1 MSQEIEVRF
10 EQKGDVYTV
19 HTGSPV
25 LGDIVMDYTGYPE
38 DARGGNSSILLI
50 SAALS
55 CFCGSVR
62 AALVARGVPFR
73 SLQAVGKG
81 VKTMNEQGSMRLSS
95 LDIDVAVDL
104 DDAWLPQ
111 LEHCAK
117 IVKRCLITA
126 SLFDGIAVEHHI
138 RRA

>member
-95 LDIDVAVDL
+95 LPKMAVL
-104 DDAWLPQ
+104 RLPLRQ
-111 LEHCAK
+111 SRPCPAY
-117 IVKRCLITA
+117 RPA
-126 SLFDGIAVEHHI
+126 AFAVVP
-138 RRA
+138 RPF

>member
-25 LGDIVMDYTGYPE
+25 LGDIVMDYSGYPE

-95 LDIDVAVDL
+95 
-104 DDAWLPQ
+104 P
-111 LEHCAK
+111 
-117 IVKRCLITA
+117 R
-126 SLFDGIAVEHHI
+126 
-138 RRA
+138 